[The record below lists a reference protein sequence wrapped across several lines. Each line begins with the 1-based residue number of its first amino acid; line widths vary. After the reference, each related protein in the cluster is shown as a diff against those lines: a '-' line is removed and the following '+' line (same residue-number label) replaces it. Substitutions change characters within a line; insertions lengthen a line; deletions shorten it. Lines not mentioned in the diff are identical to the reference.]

1 MEAKMETKVKHLFF
15 APGGSTAVFDDK
27 GKQIPELQKSW
38 FLLFVEFLQSK
49 GVKVEDIEEI
59 KLADGRDVEYL
70 KEYHN
75 WKIK

>member
-1 MEAKMETKVKHLFF
+1 METKVKHLFF
-15 APGGSTAVFDDK
+15 APNGCTAVFDDK
-27 GKQIPELQKSW
+27 DQQIPELQKSW

-59 KLADGRDVEYL
+59 KLSGKDVEYL

-75 WKIK
+75 WKFK